1 MDDIGSCS
9 QRLYGLVGA
18 MTCTK
23 MIDYKAGRIWARS
36 KEAKAKNWT
45 FRERGGILQLEDS

>member
-1 MDDIGSCS
+1 
-9 QRLYGLVGA
+9 

-45 FRERGGILQLEDS
+45 FRERGGIFQLDDS